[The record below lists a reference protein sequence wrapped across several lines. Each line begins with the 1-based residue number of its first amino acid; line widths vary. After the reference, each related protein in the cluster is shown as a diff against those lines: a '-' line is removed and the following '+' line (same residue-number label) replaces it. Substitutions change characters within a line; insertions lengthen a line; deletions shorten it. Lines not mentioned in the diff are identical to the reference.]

1 MPNFNIL
8 LLALVVRYA
17 KASAEPV
24 LLIHGRSDLF
34 FFLFSALHKHSFLF
48 VNPYFCLIQV
58 VLLKSIVAFV
68 MWARHHVCITVIT
81 FCWPTVL

>member
-34 FFLFSALHKHSFLF
+34 FFYYFLHCISIASFL
-48 VNPYFCLIQV
+48 
-58 VLLKSIVAFV
+58 
-68 MWARHHVCITVIT
+68 
-81 FCWPTVL
+81 